1 MRISMSSASIQKTA
15 AAKNPT
21 PVARSG
27 AAKDFDVDAVRR
39 QFPILRRQ
47 IKNNP
52 LVYLDNGATA
62 QKPQLV
68 IDAIQRYYRELNAN
82 IHRGV
87 HHLSQEATR
96 AYEDAREIIRA
107 HINAAHAGEVLLT
120 SGTTESINLVASAW
134 GRAHLESGDEVMVS
148 TMEHHSNIVPW
159 QLICEERGAKLKVLP
174 ITQSG
179 ELRMDA
185 FEELLSERT
194 RLVAIAHVSNALGTI
209 NPVQRIIEIAHARG
223 VPVLLDGAQAVPH
236 MRVDVRALDVD
247 FYAFSGHKVF
257 APTGVGVLYGKQSLL
272 NDMPPYQ
279 GGGEMIERVTFAK
292 TTYAELPH
300 KFEAGTP
307 NIVGGIGLGA
317 ALAWLDELDADAVA
331 AHEQDLLEYATA
343 RLAALPGLNLIGTA
357 RHKACVISF
366 LIKDTHPFDVGA
378 ILDQQGIAVRT
389 GHHCTQPLMDFYGTP
404 GTVRA
409 SFALYNNRADVDAL
423 VAGVERAAGMLL

>member
-1 MRISMSSASIQKTA
+1 MQVAKT
-15 AAKNPT
+15 P
-21 PVARSG
+21 

-39 QFPILRRQ
+39 QFPILRQQ

-52 LVYLDNGATA
+52 LVYLDNGATS
-62 QKPQLV
+62 QKPQRV
-68 IDAIQRYYRELNAN
+68 IDTIQHYYRELNAN

-107 HINAAHAGEVLLT
+107 QINAAHGGEVLLT
-120 SGTTESINLVASAW
+120 SGTTAGINLVASSW
-134 GRAHLESGDEVMVS
+134 GRAHLGPGDEVMVS

-159 QLICEERGAKLKVLP
+159 QLVCQERGAKLKVLP

-209 NPVQRIIEIAHARG
+209 NPVQHIIEIAHARG

-257 APTGVGVLYGKQSLL
+257 GPTGVGVLYGKQSLL

-292 TTYAELPH
+292 TTYADLPH

-317 ALAWLDELDADAVA
+317 ALAWFDQFDADAVA
-331 AHEQDLLEYATA
+331 AHEQDILEYATA
-343 RLAALPGLNLIGTA
+343 RLDAIPGLNIIGTA
-357 RHKACVISF
+357 QRKACVISF
-366 LIKDTHPFDVGA
+366 LIEGTHPFDVGA

-389 GHHCTQPLMDFYGTP
+389 GHHCTQPLMDFYDTP

-409 SFALYNNRADVDAL
+409 SFALYNNREDVDAL